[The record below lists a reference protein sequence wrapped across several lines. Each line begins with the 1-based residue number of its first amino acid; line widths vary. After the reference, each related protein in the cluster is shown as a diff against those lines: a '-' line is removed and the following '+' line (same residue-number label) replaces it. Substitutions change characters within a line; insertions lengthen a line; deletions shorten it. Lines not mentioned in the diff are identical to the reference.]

1 MKGQE
6 TDIELVDK
14 CTAGDRKAFEH
25 LVIRYQGPIY
35 NAAFRITGN
44 EQDACDVAQTVFMKV
59 AQKLDEYDRN
69 LKFFS
74 WIFRISVN
82 EAINLVE
89 RRRPEDSLD
98 DDDDSAGARHHE
110 PDAAYERRQIAER
123 IQRALRQL
131 KPQDRTVITLRHF
144 SECSYQEMS
153 EILVVE
159 EKTVRSRL
167 YEARQRLA
175 VCLTDLRVRG

>member
-1 MKGQE
+1 MKDLE
-6 TDIELVDK
+6 SDVELVNR
-14 CTAGDRKAFEH
+14 CAAGDRKAFEA
-25 LVIRYQGPIY
+25 LVVRYQGPIY

-59 AQKLDEYDRN
+59 AQRLDDYDRN
-69 LKFFS
+69 RKFFS

-89 RRRPEDSLD
+89 RRRPEELLD
-98 DDDDSAGARHHE
+98 DGDGSMAAQEDEPEARFE
-110 PDAAYERRQIAER
+110 QRQVAER
-123 IQRALRQL
+123 VQRALSTLRA
-131 KPQDRTVITLRHF
+131 DERAVITLRHF
-144 SECSYQEMS
+144 SGCSYQEIA
-153 EILVVE
+153 EILTVE

-175 VCLTDLRVRG
+175 GLLIDLQVR